1 VNGSEAPIR
10 MPVAGGK
17 WRTLLYVV
25 LVGVVLFLG
34 SILFILSR
42 APSP

>member
-1 VNGSEAPIR
+1 
-10 MPVAGGK
+10 MPLAGQK

-25 LVGVVLFLG
+25 LVGVILFLG

-42 APSP
+42 AAGR